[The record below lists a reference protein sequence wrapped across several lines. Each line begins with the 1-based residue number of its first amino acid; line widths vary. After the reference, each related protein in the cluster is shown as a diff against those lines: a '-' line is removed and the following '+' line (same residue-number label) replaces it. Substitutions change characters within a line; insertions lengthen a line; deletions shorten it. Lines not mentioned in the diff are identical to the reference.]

1 MRARQHRVT
10 SGPNRDRLTRPLI
23 AAAALL
29 VAGCG
34 SGSQNASPSAGRPAA
49 TTSSTSSLS
58 ASTPAS
64 GSPATGASSAVS
76 ANPTTTAPTTTA
88 PTSSGSTSGPA
99 AQARAMATESCQT
112 WKLSE
117 RQIAAD
123 STPTLHQAAQSAAS
137 ARGLDPQWAQ
147 LAQDMDRTAGLP
159 LTDNTPAQI
168 AQARTDLGYIQQA
181 CAGLGVTVQST

>member
-10 SGPNRDRLTRPLI
+10 SGQNRDRLTRPLI
-23 AAAALL
+23 AAAAALL

-34 SGSQNASPSAGRPAA
+34 SGSQNASPSAGTPTA

-76 ANPTTTAPTTTA
+76 ANPTTTAPT
-88 PTSSGSTSGPA
+88 SSGSTSGPA
-99 AQARAMATESCQT
+99 AQARAMATDSCQT

-117 RQIAAD
+117 QQIAAD

-159 LTDNTPAQI
+159 LTDNTSAQI